1 MEPHLVAP
9 GTLYVVATPLG
20 HLGDLTTRA
29 AEVLRAVDVVAAE
42 DTRRSRTLLQH
53 IGATPRMLSV
63 HAHTEATQAEPVLAL
78 LQAGQS
84 VALVT
89 DAGTPGVSDPGARL
103 VAAVR
108 AAGCAVV
115 PIPGAS
121 AVATALSASGLPA
134 DRYLFL
140 GFPARKGKERQE
152 ELVRAAGESWTVV
165 FYESPNRVVALLRD
179 LATVCGS
186 ERHAVVARELTKM
199 HEELRG
205 GSLAELADWYE
216 AHPPKGE
223 ITVLLAGAL
232 AQAAPVVDTTALLA
246 AASALLAEGLTRK
259 DVVRRLTESSGL
271 GRNEVYRLVM
281 ELP

>member
-1 MEPHLVAP
+1 M
-9 GTLYVVATPLG
+9 ATPLG
-20 HLGDLTTRA
+20 HLGDLTLRA
-29 AEVLRAVDVVAAE
+29 AEVLRAVDIVAAE

-63 HAHTEATQAEPVLAL
+63 HAHSEAGQAEPLVAL
-78 LQAGQS
+78 LNAGQS

-89 DAGTPGVSDPGARL
+89 DAGTPGISDPGARL

-108 AAGCAVV
+108 TAGCAVV

-140 GFPARKGKERQE
+140 GFLARKGRERQE
-152 ELVRAAGESWTVV
+152 ELSRAAADPWTVV
-165 FYESPNRVVALLRD
+165 LYEAPNRLAALLRD
-179 LATVCGS
+179 LATVCGV
-186 ERHAVVARELTKM
+186 ERRGMVARELTKV
-199 HEELRG
+199 HEEFRG
-205 GSLAELADWYE
+205 GTLTELAEWYE

-223 ITVLLAGAL
+223 ITVLVAGAP
-232 AQAAPVVDTTALLA
+232 ANGKPVVDVEAIRADA
-246 AASALLAEGLTRK
+246 AALLAEGLSRK
-259 DVVRRLTESSGL
+259 DVVRRLTEASGL

-281 ELP
+281 ELS